1 MARRFHPARK
11 YVVTNSDDALSR
23 FMGGELASPEFRFAA
38 KTVPRLGE
46 LGVHSLIIYDNHT
59 LSYIMAAHE
68 IGTTLQI
75 NWRINLHAF

>member
-38 KTVPRLGE
+38 KIAPRLGE
-46 LGVHSLIIYDNHT
+46 LGVDPSKWPGK
-59 LSYIMAAHE
+59 AAH
-68 IGTTLQI
+68 L
-75 NWRINLHAF
+75 AMPC